1 MKRPVDV
8 KIWNG
13 GHIVENFQMS
23 SFEMRSKDQG
33 KSKTKFDFKGDVK
46 VALATEKSEANIEIA
61 NPPQDYDSPRRIANV
76 EAKHTL
82 VNLKQ
87 KSSASKPKRAKKCF
101 KGCCDH
107 VLCCVTMFSA
117 QGNNY
122 YPPDQSS
129 PIEDTMVNNYPPQQ
143 NSPIE
148 DNIMKINSHD
158 QSSTIEDPMVNE
170 VMSFG
175 ENLIK
180 GESSTKEDIS
190 TKEETFAEEK
200 NNLLMKFFKCSSCE
214 YGTDTELNL
223 GKHMTMKHG
232 RPYPLHRCSSC
243 GFETKVK
250 RDLPTHSCTPFK
262 CGLCNFESRSKQLMN
277 QHKVNLHKTK
287 SGLVFCDICSYRSN
301 RISNVESHRK
311 TVHEGQRIVCQYC
324 AKKFTQQSEF
334 VRHLAKAHNEVLP
347 MRPYPRPRETK
358 CDNCGYET
366 VYMSTFV
373 KHKCE
378 PLKCE
383 SCDFEAKNEV
393 FMRRHKVGVHL
404 KKGGFFC
411 CDECAYKDKSHYN
424 LKKHVNN
431 KHRKGVPK

>member
-13 GHIVENFQMS
+13 GQIVENFQMS

-33 KSKTKFDFKGDVK
+33 KSKTKSDFKSDVK
-46 VALATEKSEANIEIA
+46 DVLAIEKNVANIERV
-61 NPPQDYDSPRRIANV
+61 NPSQDYDNLPSVANI

-87 KSSASKPKRAKKCF
+87 KPNAVKPKRAKKYF
-101 KGCCDH
+101 KGCKREN
-107 VLCCVTMFSA
+107 CCVTIFSA
-117 QGNNY
+117 Q
-122 YPPDQSS
+122 
-129 PIEDTMVNNYPPQQ
+129 VNNYS
-143 NSPIE
+143 SPVQSS
-148 DNIMKINSHD
+148 IMGDPRVKKDSPG
-158 QSSTIEDPMVNE
+158 QSSTMEYPMVKE
-170 VMSFG
+170 DILAFG
-175 ENLIK
+175 KNLVK
-180 GESSTKEDIS
+180 GETSTKEEIS
-190 TKEETFAEEK
+190 SKAETFAEEK
-200 NNLLMKFFKCSSCE
+200 NNLLLKLFKCSSCE

-223 GKHMTMKHG
+223 IKHMTMKHG

-250 RDLPTHSCTPFK
+250 RYLPTHSCTPFK

-334 VRHLAKAHNEVLP
+334 VRHLAKAHNEILP

-431 KHRKGVPK
+431 KHRKGVPQ